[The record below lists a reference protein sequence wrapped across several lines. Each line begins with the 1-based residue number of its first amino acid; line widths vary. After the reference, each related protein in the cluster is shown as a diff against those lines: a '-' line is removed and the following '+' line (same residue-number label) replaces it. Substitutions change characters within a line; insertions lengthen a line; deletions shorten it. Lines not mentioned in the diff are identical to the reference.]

1 MVNEKQ
7 VSPKA
12 CPVEDPDPEFIE
24 RVDGSASKG
33 RKEQRSLTQSRKEQ
47 GSLTQSRKERK
58 KTIVLSNNT
67 WRLGAFA

>member
-33 RKEQRSLTQSRKEQ
+33 RKEQRSLTQSRKE
-47 GSLTQSRKERK
+47 RK
-58 KTIVLSNNT
+58 KTILLSNNT

>member
-1 MVNEKQ
+1 

-33 RKEQRSLTQSRKEQ
+33 RKEQRSLTQSRKE
-47 GSLTQSRKERK
+47 RK
-58 KTIVLSNNT
+58 KNNC
-67 WRLGAFA
+67 FK

>member
-7 VSPKA
+7 VSRKA

-33 RKEQRSLTQSRKEQ
+33 RKEQ

-58 KTIVLSNNT
+58 KTILLSNNT